1 MQSFSVFYA
10 ACLNGPLKDQTLM
23 SISSQKKIENN
34 QNLKKHWSKVVNI
47 KTTTTTIAVYNLQIS
62 TFLNLNC
69 NMFRLY

>member
-1 MQSFSVFYA
+1 
-10 ACLNGPLKDQTLM
+10 M

-62 TFLNLNC
+62 TFLNLIC